1 MGGRERETREGE
13 RAAMNGLSVRTGR
26 ANGMPTQAGVSRTT
40 TATRVSHQRQAR
52 KVCLQRRR
60 TIECS
65 ATAEAEKTANL
76 SKYAPVGGRY
86 LVTRYVEEAKTDG
99 GILLSAS
106 AAENKAA
113 GEKLLIGIVHSV
125 PEAEEGSSPAE
136 IKEGTKFFSQNMVQQ
151 KRALEMKMFTL

>member
-1 MGGRERETREGE
+1 MKLPHYFRGLSSSSERLTEKTEKKRYPVLEKREKRRKEKEKEKPPKKQRERERERETREGE

-76 SKYAPVGGRY
+76 SKVSKP
-86 LVTRYVEEAKTDG
+86 K
-99 GILLSAS
+99 
-106 AAENKAA
+106 K
-113 GEKLLIGIVHSV
+113 
-125 PEAEEGSSPAE
+125 
-136 IKEGTKFFSQNMVQQ
+136 
-151 KRALEMKMFTL
+151 